1 MGLYSLLLTLG
12 PVPVQIVLLYARVVV
27 RATSYM
33 LIAVASFMLAF
44 TLFSLLWEVLVN
56 GSALVDF
63 LFVLG
68 TQLVINGP
76 TLIFLIPF
84 LLYLKE
90 VDNFLA
96 LKYPNLY
103 DNNNLFFQPKPLTVL
118 TDQSTFKIV
127 LIK

>member
-1 MGLYSLLLTLG
+1 M
-12 PVPVQIVLLYARVVV
+12 VV
-27 RATSYM
+27 RATSY
-33 LIAVASFMLAF
+33 LLVAVASFMLVF
-44 TLFSLLWEVLVN
+44 TLVSLLWEVLVK
-56 GSALVDF
+56 GSDFVGF

-76 TLIFLIPF
+76 TLVFLIPF

-90 VDNFLA
+90 LDDFLA

-118 TDQSTFKIV
+118 TDHATFKIV